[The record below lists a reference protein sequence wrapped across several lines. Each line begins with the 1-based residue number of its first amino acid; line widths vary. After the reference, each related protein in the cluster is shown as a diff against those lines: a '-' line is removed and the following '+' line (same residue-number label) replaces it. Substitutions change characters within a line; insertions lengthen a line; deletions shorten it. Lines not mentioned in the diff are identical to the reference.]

1 VSHTVAAQRVRGHIL
16 GMSDDLAKCRAEIDA
31 IDARIM
37 DLLMERFAV
46 VDRVI
51 SHKAAHGLPAD
62 IPARVGEVLQHARQL
77 AMQRGLPPSLAEGLW
92 QQLIAETIAYERRKK
107 IA

>member
-1 VSHTVAAQRVRGHIL
+1 
-16 GMSDDLAKCRAEIDA
+16 MSDDLATCRAEIDA
-31 IDARIM
+31 IDTRIM
-37 DLLMERFAV
+37 DLLKQRFAV

-51 SHKAAHGLPAD
+51 TYKQATGLPAD
-62 IPARVGEVLQHARQL
+62 IPARVQAVLQHVQQL
-77 AMQRGLPPSLAEGLW
+77 AMQRGLPPSLAEGIW